1 MKDGWSWF
9 TLDEDGGALVGESR
23 LLGLGRLAFFWTHK
37 KESEWL
43 GFAFSLPSGVK
54 VDLAPT
60 F

>member
-43 GFAFSLPSGVK
+43 GFAFSLPSGV
-54 VDLAPT
+54 
-60 F
+60 